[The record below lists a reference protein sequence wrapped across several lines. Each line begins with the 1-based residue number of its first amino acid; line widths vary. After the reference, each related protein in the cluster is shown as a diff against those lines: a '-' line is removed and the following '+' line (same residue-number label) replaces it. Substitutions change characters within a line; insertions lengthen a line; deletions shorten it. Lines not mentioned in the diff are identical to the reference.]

1 MTKKKRPNRTAGNRT
16 KDGKFKPQ
24 KTPED
29 ELAEWFRR
37 ENERTQTEGVCEWES
52 SNESDSKRK

>member
-1 MTKKKRPNRTAGNRT
+1 MTKKKTPTRT
-16 KDGKFKPQ
+16 KEGKFKPQ